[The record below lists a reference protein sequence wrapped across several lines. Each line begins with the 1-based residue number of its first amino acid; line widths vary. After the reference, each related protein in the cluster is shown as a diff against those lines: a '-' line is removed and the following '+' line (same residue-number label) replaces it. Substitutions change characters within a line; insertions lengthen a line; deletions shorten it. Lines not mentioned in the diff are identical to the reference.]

1 MTLPGSAA
9 SLRMAAI
16 ISMFPAPVEQLIT
29 ELSKLPGIGRRS
41 AQRIAFYMLR
51 QPREDAELLSQAVID
66 VKDRI
71 RFCRQCFN
79 FTDDELCV
87 VCRDAR
93 RDETVICV
101 VEEPSDIIP
110 IEKGGDYRG
119 LYHVLGGA
127 LSPLDGVDPEHLRI
141 RELVARVE
149 NGQVEEVII
158 ATNPNTTGES
168 TAMYIADELRGR
180 VKVTRLASGLPV
192 GADLEYA
199 DEATVSRAIL
209 GRREI

>member
-1 MTLPGSAA
+1 
-9 SLRMAAI
+9 
-16 ISMFPAPVEQLIT
+16 MFPAPVEQLIV

-41 AQRIAFYMLR
+41 AQRITFFLLR
-51 QPREDAELLSQAVID
+51 RSRDDAVALAEAIIAL
-66 VKDRI
+66 KDKI
-71 RFCRQCFN
+71 HFCAQCFN
-79 FTDDELCV
+79 FTDEELCGF
-87 VCRDAR
+87 CRDAR
-93 RDETVICV
+93 RDASLICV

-110 IEKGGDYRG
+110 IEKGGEYRG

-149 NGQVEEVII
+149 AGGVTEII
-158 ATNPNTTGES
+158 LATNPNTTGES
-168 TAMYIADELRGR
+168 TSMYVADLLRDQ

-199 DEATVSRAIL
+199 DEATVSRAML
-209 GRREI
+209 GRREL

>member
-1 MTLPGSAA
+1 
-9 SLRMAAI
+9 
-16 ISMFPAPVEQLIT
+16 MFPTPVEQLIT
-29 ELSKLPGIGRRS
+29 ELSRLPGIGRRS

-51 QPREDAELLSQAVID
+51 RPREDAAALAAALID
-66 VKDRI
+66 VKDKI

-79 FTDDELCV
+79 FTEEELCGF
-87 VCRDAR
+87 CRDAR
-93 RDETVICV
+93 RDAGLICV

-141 RELVARVE
+141 QELLDRVAA
-149 NGQVEEVII
+149 GGIEEVIL

-168 TAMYIADELRGR
+168 TSIYLADLLRGKVR
-180 VKVTRLASGLPV
+180 VTRLASGLPV

-199 DEATVSRAIL
+199 DEATVSRALL
-209 GRREI
+209 GRREL

>member
-1 MTLPGSAA
+1 
-9 SLRMAAI
+9 
-16 ISMFPAPVEQLIT
+16 MFPTPVEQLIS
-29 ELSKLPGIGRRS
+29 ELSRLPGIGRRS

-51 QPREDAELLSQAVID
+51 QPREQAVSLSQAIID

-71 RFCRQCFN
+71 GFCRQCFN
-79 FTDDELCV
+79 FTDDDLCV
-87 VCRDAR
+87 FCRDAR
-93 RDETVICV
+93 RDTSLLCV
-101 VEEPSDIIP
+101 VEEPSDIVP

-127 LSPLDGVDPEHLRI
+127 LSPLDGVDPEHLRL
-141 RELVARVE
+141 RELAERV
-149 NGQVEEVII
+149 GAGGVEEVII

-168 TAMYIADELRGR
+168 TAMYVADMLRDK

-199 DEATVSRAIL
+199 DEATVSRALL
-209 GRREI
+209 GRREM

>member
-1 MTLPGSAA
+1 
-9 SLRMAAI
+9 
-16 ISMFPAPVEQLIT
+16 MFPTPVEQLIS
-29 ELSKLPGIGRRS
+29 ELSRLPGIGRRS
-41 AQRIAFYMLR
+41 AQRITFYMLR
-51 QPREDAELLSQAVID
+51 QPREQAASLSQAIID

-71 RFCRQCFN
+71 GFCRQCFN
-79 FTDDELCV
+79 FTDDDLCV
-87 VCRDAR
+87 FCRDAR
-93 RDETVICV
+93 RDASLLCV
-101 VEEPSDIIP
+101 DEEPSDIVP

-127 LSPLDGVDPEHLRI
+127 LSPLDGVDPEHLRL
-141 RELVARVE
+141 RELAERVE
-149 NGQVEEVII
+149 AGGVEEVII

-168 TAMYIADELRGR
+168 TAMFIADLLRGK

-209 GRREI
+209 GRREM

>member
-1 MTLPGSAA
+1 
-9 SLRMAAI
+9 
-16 ISMFPAPVEQLIT
+16 MFPTPVEQLIT
-29 ELSKLPGIGRRS
+29 ELSRLPGIGRRS

-51 QPREDAELLSQAVID
+51 RPREDAAALAAALID
-66 VKDRI
+66 VKDKI

-79 FTDDELCV
+79 FTEEELCGF
-87 VCRDAR
+87 CRDAR
-93 RDETVICV
+93 RDAGLICV

-141 RELVARVE
+141 QELLDRVAA
-149 NGQVEEVII
+149 GGVEEVIL

-168 TAMYIADELRGR
+168 TSIYLADLLRGKVR
-180 VKVTRLASGLPV
+180 VTRLASGLPV

-199 DEATVSRAIL
+199 DEATVSRALL
-209 GRREI
+209 GRREL

>member
-1 MTLPGSAA
+1 
-9 SLRMAAI
+9 
-16 ISMFPAPVEQLIT
+16 MFPAPVEQLIS
-29 ELSKLPGIGRRS
+29 ELSRLPGIGRRS
-41 AQRIAFYMLR
+41 AQRIAFFMLR
-51 QPREDAELLSQAVID
+51 RSRDEAAALAEAIIA

-71 RFCRQCFN
+71 HFCRQCFN

-87 VCRDAR
+87 FCRDTR
-93 RDETVICV
+93 RDASLICV

-110 IEKGGDYRG
+110 IEKGGEYRG

-141 RELVARVE
+141 KELIGRVDA
-149 NGQVEEVII
+149 GGVSEVIL

-168 TAMYIADELRGR
+168 TAMFLADALRDKVR
-180 VKVTRLASGLPV
+180 VTRLASGLPV

-199 DEATVSRAIL
+199 DEATVSRAL
-209 GRREI
+209 MGRREI

>member
-1 MTLPGSAA
+1 
-9 SLRMAAI
+9 
-16 ISMFPAPVEQLIT
+16 MFPAPVEQLIV

-41 AQRIAFYMLR
+41 AQRITFFLLR
-51 QPREDAELLSQAVID
+51 RSRDDAAALAEAVIAL
-66 VKDRI
+66 KDKI
-71 RFCRQCFN
+71 HFCTQCFN
-79 FTDDELCV
+79 FTDEELCV
-87 VCRDAR
+87 FCRNAR
-93 RDETVICV
+93 RDSSLICV

-110 IEKGGDYRG
+110 IEKGGEYRG

-149 NGQVEEVII
+149 AGGVTEVIM

-168 TAMYIADELRGR
+168 TSMYVADILRGQ

-199 DEATVSRAIL
+199 DEATVSRAMI
-209 GRREI
+209 GRREL

>member
-1 MTLPGSAA
+1 
-9 SLRMAAI
+9 
-16 ISMFPAPVEQLIT
+16 MFPTPVEQLII

-41 AQRIAFYMLR
+41 AQRIAFFMLR
-51 QPREDAELLSQAVID
+51 RPREDAAALAQAIID
-66 VKDRI
+66 VKDKI

-79 FTDDELCV
+79 FTEDELCV
-87 VCRDAR
+87 FCRDAR
-93 RDETVICV
+93 RDASVICV
-101 VEEPSDIIP
+101 VEEPSDIIA

-141 RELVARVE
+141 KELTQRIEA
-149 NGQVEEVII
+149 GGVEEVIF

-168 TAMYIADELRGR
+168 TAMYIAEELRGR

-199 DEATVSRAIL
+199 DEATVSRALL
-209 GRREI
+209 GRREM

>member
-1 MTLPGSAA
+1 
-9 SLRMAAI
+9 
-16 ISMFPAPVEQLIT
+16 MFPAPVEQLIV

-41 AQRIAFYMLR
+41 AQRITFFLLR
-51 QPREDAELLSQAVID
+51 RSRDDATALAEAIIALKEKIH
-66 VKDRI
+66 
-71 RFCRQCFN
+71 FCAQCFN
-79 FTDDELCV
+79 FTDEELCGF
-87 VCRDAR
+87 CRDAR
-93 RDETVICV
+93 RDSSLICV

-110 IEKGGDYRG
+110 IEKGGEYRG

-149 NGQVEEVII
+149 AGGVTEVIL
-158 ATNPNTTGES
+158 ATNPNTSGES
-168 TAMYIADELRGR
+168 TSMYVADLLRSQ

-199 DEATVSRAIL
+199 DEATVSRAML
-209 GRREI
+209 GRREL

>member
-1 MTLPGSAA
+1 MGKVSLTL
-9 SLRMAAI
+9 
-16 ISMFPAPVEQLIT
+16 FPSPVEQLIT

-41 AQRIAFYMLR
+41 AQRIAFFMLR
-51 QPREDAELLSQAVID
+51 RTRGEVAELAQAIID
-66 VKDRI
+66 VKDKI
-71 RFCRQCFN
+71 TFCRQCFN
-79 FTDDELCV
+79 FTDEQLCSF
-87 VCRDAR
+87 CRDAR
-93 RDETVICV
+93 RDSSLICV

-141 RELVARVE
+141 KELVQRVE
-149 NGQVEEVII
+149 AGGVKEVIM

-168 TAMYIADELRGR
+168 TAMYIADVLRGKVR
-180 VKVTRLASGLPV
+180 VTRLASGLPV

-199 DEATVSRAIL
+199 DEATVSRALL
-209 GRREI
+209 GRREM

>member
-1 MTLPGSAA
+1 
-9 SLRMAAI
+9 
-16 ISMFPAPVEQLIT
+16 MFPAPVEQLIT

-41 AQRIAFYMLR
+41 AQRITFFLLR
-51 QPREDAELLSQAVID
+51 RSRDEAAALAEAIIAI
-66 VKDRI
+66 KDKI
-71 RFCRQCFN
+71 HFCRQCFN
-79 FTDDELCV
+79 FTEDDLCV
-87 VCRDAR
+87 FCRDAR
-93 RDETVICV
+93 RDASTICV

-110 IEKGGDYRG
+110 IEKGGEYRG

-141 RELVARVE
+141 KELIARVDA
-149 NGQVEEVII
+149 GGVIEVIL

-168 TAMYIADELRGR
+168 TSMFLADALRDKVR
-180 VKVTRLASGLPV
+180 VTRLASGLPV

-199 DEATVSRAIL
+199 DEATVSRAML

>member
-1 MTLPGSAA
+1 
-9 SLRMAAI
+9 
-16 ISMFPAPVEQLIT
+16 MFPAPVEQLIV

-41 AQRIAFYMLR
+41 AQRITFFLLR
-51 QPREDAELLSQAVID
+51 RSRDDAAALAEAIIAL
-66 VKDRI
+66 KDKI
-71 RFCRQCFN
+71 HFCAQCFN
-79 FTDDELCV
+79 FTDEELCGF
-87 VCRDAR
+87 CRDAR
-93 RDETVICV
+93 RDTSLICV

-110 IEKGGDYRG
+110 IEKGGEYRG

-149 NGQVEEVII
+149 AGGVTEVIL

-168 TAMYIADELRGR
+168 TSMYIADLLRSQVR
-180 VKVTRLASGLPV
+180 VTRLASGLPV

-199 DEATVSRAIL
+199 DEATVSRAML
-209 GRREI
+209 GRREL